1 MKKGLEILYALQQ
14 NDDNI
19 KELEN
24 TIREIPTA
32 VKRIENERDGKASI
46 IENSKK
52 KLSENIKERE
62 KFEKEISLLKEKIK
76 NYKEQMNKSTTNKE
90 YQGFISEIKFE
101 EENISA
107 VEEKI
112 IEKMVESDTIMD
124 EIRESETEFNKIA
137 DEYNNKIKELDTI
150 LNEKK
155 TKLGEASKKRGLIR
169 KDIPANLLD
178 IYDQISPKKGGKAVS
193 YVETDFCG
201 ICNVKVRPQRLSE
214 IISMNDIF
222 FCENCGRILYKKI
235 EETKDNKE
243 DKANKKEPKKSNK

>member
-1 MKKGLEILYALQQ
+1 MKKGLETLYTLQQ

-32 VKRIENERDGKASI
+32 VKRIENERDGKVSI
-46 IENSKK
+46 IESAKT

-62 KFEKEISLLKEKIK
+62 KLEKEISLLKEKIK
-76 NYKEQMNKSTTNKE
+76 KYKEQMGKSTTNKE
-90 YQGFISEIKFE
+90 YQGFIAEIKFE
-101 EENISA
+101 EDNILG

-112 IEKMVESDTIMD
+112 IEKMVESDAIMD
-124 EIRESETEFNKIA
+124 EIRESEAEFNKIA
-137 DEYNNKIKELDTI
+137 DEYNDKIKELDAV

-155 TKLGEASKKRGLIR
+155 TKLSEALKKRGLIR
-169 KDIPANLLD
+169 KDVPGNLLD
-178 IYDQISPKKGGKAVS
+178 IYDQLSPKKGGKAVS
-193 YVETDFCG
+193 YVDTDFCG

-214 IISMNDIF
+214 IISMTDMF

-235 EETKDNKE
+235 EENKDNKE
-243 DKANKKEPKKSNK
+243 DTAKKKEPKKNNK